1 MDLFRYFIR
10 FLYKIRWYLIILPII
25 SLIVAWFLTR
35 NMEHIYDTNT
45 TIYTGMITG
54 YNLEGTTG
62 SVGGNSQT
70 NITNLMLIV
79 TTDNTIHEVALR
91 LFGRCMMYGNPNKDN
106 NYISAEHFR
115 QLNATVPPEVKALIN
130 RNSEDQTYA
139 NLKAYEKPTQNNY
152 IFGLL
157 NYHQYFGIDNI
168 TSRLKVLQLDQ
179 SDIIDIGYSANDAG
193 IAFNTLDILNKVF
206 ARQYQ
211 QLRFGETNNV
221 IRFFEKEVARLY
233 KVLSNAEDDLIRYNI
248 SKKIIN
254 YEEQT
259 KALTGLEAQ
268 QQNFRNDQLMNY
280 TTSKALLDYLERQ
293 LGNRAQVIRSN
304 REFTNQVRDISRIQ
318 SRISNLRIM
327 SSEGG
332 GQNNESQEELAKAQR
347 DLQKATGRVTQLTK
361 DIEAS
366 TFSTETGVKAND
378 MLERW
383 LEQLLLMEKTKAEMT
398 ATDIMKENLERQY
411 LFYAPIG
418 ATIERKVRHISFIE
432 GNYMEMLKALN
443 AARMRQRNLQ
453 MSTATLRVLNP
464 PMFPLNAQPTNRI
477 MILLGSLLLTF
488 MLTALWFLIIEML
501 DRTLRDR
508 MRSERITQIPVM
520 GCFPKESNLRYRR
533 FNKTIADMAMKQLSK
548 SLLPHF
554 KEGQQNVLNFFKE
567 GQQNVLNL
575 ISTDSGNGKSYLAQE
590 LENYWISI
598 GLEVRRLT
606 YDEDFLAED
615 SKFILAKDIKDLC
628 PDILPNEIAIV
639 EYPNMDD
646 NSISPALLNMGTIN
660 LMVTRANR
668 TWKDIDQKALKELQT
683 MLDDDHKDTLFMYLT
698 EASRY
703 AVEEFVGQ
711 LPPYTRFNNFVYR
724 ISQLGLT
731 ATENEHSL

>member
-1 MDLFRYFIR
+1 MDLFRYLVR
-10 FLYKIRWYLIILPII
+10 FLYKIRWYLVILPMIA
-25 SLIVAWFLTR
+25 LIVAWFLTR
-35 NMEHIYDTNT
+35 NMERIYDTNT

-54 YNLEGTTG
+54 YNIEGGTG
-62 SVGGNSQT
+62 AAGGNAQT
-70 NITNLMLIV
+70 NITNLMLII

-91 LFGRCMMYGNPNKDN
+91 LFARCMMYGNTNKDN

-115 QLNATVPPEVKALIN
+115 QLNATVPADVKALIN
-130 RNSEDQTYA
+130 HNSEAQTYA
-139 NLKAYEKPTQNNY
+139 NLKAYEKPSQDNY
-152 IFGLL
+152 LFGIL
-157 NYHQYFGIDNI
+157 NYHPYFGINQI
-168 TSRLKVLQLDQ
+168 TSRLKVLQLNN

-193 IAFNTLDILNKVF
+193 IAYNTLDILNEVF

-211 QLRFGETNNV
+211 QIRFGETSNV
-221 IRFFEKEVARLY
+221 IKFFEKEVARLY
-233 KVLSNAEDDLIRYNI
+233 RILSNAEDDLIRYNI
-248 SKKIIN
+248 SKKIVN
-254 YEEQT
+254 YGEQT
-259 KALTGLEAQ
+259 KQLTVLEMQ

-280 TTSKALLDYLERQ
+280 TTSKALLDWLERQ

-304 REFTNQVRDISRIQ
+304 QEFTNQVRDISRLQ
-318 SRISNLRIM
+318 SRISNLRLM

-332 GQNNESQEELAKAQR
+332 GKDTESQEELAKAQR
-347 DLQKATGRVTQLTK
+347 ELQAATGRVTELTK

-366 TFSTETGVKAND
+366 TYSTETGVKAND
-378 MLERW
+378 MLGRW
-383 LEQLLLMEKTKAEMT
+383 LEQLLLLEKTKAEMT
-398 ATDIMKENLERQY
+398 ATDIMKKNLDDQY

-418 ATIERKVRHISFIE
+418 ATLDRKDRHIGFIE

-443 AARMRQRNLQ
+443 AARLRQRNLQ

-464 PMFPLNAQPTNRI
+464 PMFPLNAQPTNRL
-477 MILLGSLLLTF
+477 MILLGAFMLTF

-508 MRSERITQIPVM
+508 MRSERITKIPVM
-520 GCFPKESNLRYRR
+520 GCYPKESNLRYRR

-548 SLLPHF
+548 ALLPHF
-554 KEGQQNVLNFFKE
+554 QEGQQNI
-567 GQQNVLNL
+567 LNL

-598 GLEVRRLT
+598 GLQVRRLT

-615 SKFILAKDIKDLC
+615 SRFILAKGIKDLC
-628 PDILPNEIAIV
+628 PDILPDEIAII
-639 EYPNMDD
+639 EYPNLDE
-646 NSISPALLNMGTIN
+646 NSISPALLNMGTVN

-668 TWKDIDQKALKELQT
+668 TWKDVDQKALKEVQA
-683 MLDDDHKDTLFMYLT
+683 MLDEEHKNTLYMYLT

-711 LPPYTRFNNFVYR
+711 LPPYTKFNNFVYR
-724 ISQLGLT
+724 VSQLGLT
-731 ATENEHSL
+731 ATENEHAK